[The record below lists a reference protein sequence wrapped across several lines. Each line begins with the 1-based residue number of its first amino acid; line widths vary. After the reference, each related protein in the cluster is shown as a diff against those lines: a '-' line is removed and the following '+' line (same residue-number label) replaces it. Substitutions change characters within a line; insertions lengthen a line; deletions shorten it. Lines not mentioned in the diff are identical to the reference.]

1 MNNWSDNDII
11 CLIKIQ
17 ALYRMHVI
25 RKKQL
30 PIILQQV
37 FNYLQKCNIVLSKNN
52 IDGRCNSINDEEIII
67 TLLLD
72 KFTNKIIIPK
82 KRSWYDIAIYDYF
95 SESYLPINIKTST
108 ITTSDNIGNLSL
120 CVESYTSYKLD
131 IYKFYKNGELN
142 KILQDELNNKRYN
155 YNYNKDYYFIIV
167 NKTNTNEI
175 IINSINK
182 LTKLTPN
189 HFPNQIVKREIG
201 LVVTKCNW

>member
-189 HFPNQIVKREIG
+189 LENLPL
-201 LVVTKCNW
+201 LVLQSFTFK